1 MPTSRVASRSHG
13 VAEFGAGQ
21 GQVGLEHDEAIHLL
35 ADLLEGVPLL
45 LLAPFWPVLDLLPIH
60 FRKFF
65 TSLMIDPLCFQEY
78 HIILWNFHG

>member
-45 LLAPFWPVLDLLPIH
+45 LLAPYWAVLDLLPIL
-60 FRKFF
+60 FANS
-65 TSLMIDPLCFQEY
+65 SLVIDPLCFQEY